1 MKCGG
6 WVDAGPA
13 DGKVA
18 MSGKFFPSLDNG
30 WPYEREWVL
39 SQSAG
44 AKL

>member
-1 MKCGG
+1 MKRGG
-6 WVDAGPA
+6 WVEAGPA

-18 MSGKFFPSLDNG
+18 MSGKFFPLLDNN
-30 WPYEREWVL
+30 WSYEREWVL